1 MFGKCAVLLLATGI
15 LLSGCKHQDNH
26 AMQVSL
32 SAIQGM
38 VKQSALM
45 AVQAACAPKDTRHE
59 MIQASVTLLRRAMG
73 GPEMEKI
80 HKMMAQMPDSASGD
94 MSKPSG
100 TSDQS
105 YSKEM
110 KLHVAIH
117 NAGGDVFDFLDALN
131 GANPL
136 TCQQVQPV
144 ELAAAASIIREH
156 HTPELEQIEKQLKE
170 QGARLAQQKMPDVV
184 HQLAMD
190 LAQI

>member
-1 MFGKCAVLLLATGI
+1 MFARWAVLVLATGV
-15 LLSGCKHQDNH
+15 LLGGCKHEGNH

-45 AVQAACAPKDTRHE
+45 AVQAACAPQDTRHD

-73 GPEMEKI
+73 GPEMEKV
-80 HKMMAQMPDSASGD
+80 HKMMGLMPDTGSSSSGSGD
-94 MSKPSG
+94 KK
-100 TSDQS
+100 

-117 NAGGDVFDFLDALN
+117 NAGEDVFDFLDALN
-131 GANPL
+131 GSDAP
-136 TCQQVQPV
+136 TCQQVQSV
-144 ELAAAASIIREH
+144 ELAAAAAVMREH
-156 HTPELEQIEKQLKE
+156 HSPELDRVEKQLNDK
-170 QGARLAQQKMPDVV
+170 GARLAHEKVPDVV
-184 HQLAMD
+184 HRLAAD